1 MKMKMMILLMV
12 TTGALLWIK
21 AEVCA
26 FLCQKSVVG
35 DCRDKR
41 EKRERGGKTRQKS
54 QLVSHPGQLS

>member
-41 EKRERGGKTRQKS
+41 DKREKRG
-54 QLVSHPGQLS
+54 